1 MNSPSLPKYLLT
13 LGLVFA
19 VFTVPVAVFNIR
31 TDPFSVFSQ
40 LESGPQVIQAD
51 TSTRMAK
58 PYVMRVYHP
67 DCLILG
73 NSRAEVGYGVAE
85 LPGCQRP
92 YNAAVANGHIYEA
105 RRHLQHALALGPVRQ
120 VLLAFDLETF
130 TSPELT
136 APGFSEPRL
145 AVSAKGQPQIFPAG
159 ELVGLALGYDAT
171 QRSLKLLTQKAQLP
185 AISANGDRNPESL
198 QAIAVM
204 NSSRDLDQRMQEQ
217 FDFIGKLLMT
227 GPAFDLHSG
236 RGAEAM
242 SEYEKILALCAEHH
256 IALRVVI
263 NPMHATLHDFL
274 RHLGLQA
281 TYLEWKH
288 QLAARTA
295 AAAATQ
301 DVQLWD
307 FGRLNALT
315 TEKFELHQT
324 GSMMTGY
331 LEPSHFRTVIGNRA
345 LRQVYAGQSSGV
357 ENFGERLGDA
367 SAGHDAAY
375 IRTVAAWVAANPE
388 IDAAV
393 AKMAEKARSPQN

>member
-1 MNSPSLPKYLLT
+1 MPSLTRYLVT

-19 VFTVPVAVFNIR
+19 VLTVPVAVFNVR

-40 LESGPQVIQAD
+40 LKAGPQPIQAD

-73 NSRAEVGYGVAE
+73 NSRAEVGYGAAE

-105 RRHLQHALALGPVRQ
+105 RRHLQHALALGEVHQ
-120 VLLAFDLETF
+120 VLLALDLETF

-145 AVSAKGQPQIFPAG
+145 AVNAKGEAQLFPVG
-159 ELVGLALGYDAT
+159 ELVGLALGYDAS
-171 QRSLKLLTQKAQLP
+171 QRSLKLRTQKPQLA

-204 NSSRDLDQRMQEQ
+204 NSSRDLEQRMNEQ
-217 FDFIGKLLMT
+217 FDFIGKLLVT
-227 GPAFDLHSG
+227 GPAFNLQDG
-236 RGAEAM
+236 RGAAAM
-242 SEYEKILALCAEHH
+242 AEYQKILALCAAHH
-256 IALRVVI
+256 VALRVVI
-263 NPMHATLHDFL
+263 NPQHATLHDYL

-281 TYLEWKH
+281 AYLEWKH
-288 QLAARTA
+288 QLAATTA

-307 FGRLNALT
+307 FGRLNTLT

-324 GSMMTGY
+324 GSVMTGY

-345 LRQVYAGQSSGV
+345 LRQVYTGQSSGV
-357 ENFGERLGDA
+357 DNFGERLTDA
-367 SAGHDAAY
+367 SVGDDAGY
-375 IRTVAAWVAANPE
+375 VRSVAAWVAANPDA
-388 IDAAV
+388 DAAV
-393 AKMAEKARSPQN
+393 ARMAEKAQSQQN

>member
-1 MNSPSLPKYLLT
+1 MLSLPKYLLT
-13 LGLVFA
+13 LAA
-19 VFTVPVAVFNIR
+19 VFLALTLPLAAFNLC

-40 LESGPQVIQAD
+40 LKAGPQPIQAD

-58 PYVMRVYHP
+58 PYAMRVYRP

-73 NSRAEVGYGVAE
+73 NSRAEVGYRAAE

-92 YNAAVANGHIYEA
+92 YNAAVANGHLYEA
-105 RRHLQHALALGPVRQ
+105 RRHLQHALALGPVHQ
-120 VLLAFDLETF
+120 VLLALDLETF

-145 AVSAKGQPQIFPAG
+145 AVNAKDQMQLFPAG
-159 ELVGLALGYDAT
+159 ELVGLALGYDASH
-171 QRSLKLLTQKAQLP
+171 RSLLLRTQKRQLA

-217 FDFIGKLLMT
+217 FAFIGTLLMT
-227 GPAFDLHSG
+227 GPAFDTHAG
-236 RGAEAM
+236 RGAGAM
-242 SEYEKILALCAEHH
+242 AEYQKILAICAANK
-256 IALRVVI
+256 ISLRVVI
-263 NPMHATLHDFL
+263 NPMHATLHDYL
-274 RHLGLQA
+274 RHLGMQPA
-281 TYLEWKH
+281 YLAWKH
-288 QLAARTA
+288 QLADTTA
-295 AAAATQ
+295 AAAASQ

-307 FGRLNALT
+307 FGKLNALT

-331 LEPSHFRTVIGNRA
+331 LEPSHFRSVIGDRA
-345 LRQVYAGQSSGV
+345 MRQVYAGQSSGV
-357 ENFGERLGDA
+357 ENFGERLTDA
-367 SAGHDAAY
+367 SVGDDAGYLRA
-375 IRTVAAWVAANPE
+375 VAAWTAANPE

-393 AKMAEKARSPQN
+393 AKMAKKALSPQN